1 MSADDAGMPGTGAP
15 LAGRRAVVV
24 TCSTRASQGVYP
36 DRGGALI
43 VQALRGWGAAVAEPV
58 VVPDGPAVVAAL
70 RAALADE
77 PDLVLTT
84 GGTGLSPTDGT
95 PEATR
100 PLLDREVPGLA
111 EAVRAAGVAKGV
123 PTAMLSRGL
132 AGLAGR
138 TLVVNLPGSSGGV
151 KDALA
156 VLADVLPHALD
167 QVRGGDH

>member
-1 MSADDAGMPGTGAP
+1 MSADGP

-24 TCSTRASQGVYP
+24 TCSTRASEGVYP

-43 VQALRGWGAAVAEPV
+43 AQTLRGWGCEVDDPT
-58 VVPDGPAVVAAL
+58 VVPDGPAVAEAL
-70 RAALADE
+70 RASLASG

-84 GGTGLSPTDGT
+84 GGTGLTPTDGT
-95 PEATR
+95 PDATR
-100 PLLDREVPGLA
+100 PLLDHEVPGIA
-111 EAVRAAGVAKGV
+111 EAIRAAGVAAGV

-151 KDALA
+151 RDALQ
-156 VLADVLPHALD
+156 VLADVLPHALE